1 MINKAVLQG
10 RLVRAPEL
18 RHTQSNTPVASFT
31 VAVDR
36 GRKAEGQQ
44 EADFIPCVAWGKSAE
59 FISKWFGKGQAIVLS
74 GSIRSRSWTDRNDNK
89 RTSIEVVT
97 EEISFGEPKRERSST
112 KPAIDDGTEY
122 TEPEFSELDDDDGEV
137 PF

>member
-1 MINKAVLQG
+1 MINEVIIQGRLTRDPDLRHTKNNKAV
-10 RLVRAPEL
+10 
-18 RHTQSNTPVASFT
+18 SSFT

-36 GRKAEGQQ
+36 SRKTDGQP

-59 FISKWFGKGQAIVLS
+59 FISKWFEKGQAIVLS

-97 EEISFGEPKRERSST
+97 EEISFGEPKRERGST
-112 KPAIDDGTEY
+112 KPAIDAGTEY